1 MYFDIIY
8 ISDISKI
15 LTYSFRDIGY
25 DIKKYTIKSIYSN
38 SASKIFDAK
47 NSINLIFITS
57 SDDAKF
63 FTNVTHNSNYY
74 IVNATLD
81 EILNFINSY
90 KGHLS
95 DKIKNVVL
103 KNIPNILLP
112 NEYKNNID
120 LLDCDYDVY
129 NINLLNF
136 IFYTDLFMLNKR
148 LSVNS
153 YHNKAISESVVF
165 RINIPYFMINNLEVC
180 GIKILYKH
188 PFIKNNTVQ
197 NENPS
202 ILIDNSAI
210 RDKNNSDTYLFE
222 KTNDIRFLSLN
233 TVFKVIA
240 YSTLDQLSKFLK
252 ISKNDE
258 AIISTKTISFM
269 NEFLKYELFNISNIF
284 SN

>member
-15 LTYSFRDIGY
+15 LTCSFRDIGY
-25 DIKKYTIKSIYSN
+25 DIKKYTIKSIYLN
-38 SASKIFDAK
+38 SAFKIFDAK

-63 FTNVTHNSNYY
+63 FTNVTYNSNYY

-90 KGHLS
+90 KGYLS

-103 KNIPNILLP
+103 RNIPNILLP

-120 LLDCDYDVY
+120 LLDCDYDIY
-129 NINLLNF
+129 NIDLLNF

-197 NENPS
+197 NESPS
-202 ILIDNSAI
+202 TSIDNSAI

-258 AIISTKTISFM
+258 VIISTKTISFM

-284 SN
+284 SI

>member
-15 LTYSFRDIGY
+15 LTCSFRDIGY
-25 DIKKYTIKSIYSN
+25 DIKKYTIKSIYLN

-63 FTNVTHNSNYY
+63 FTNVTHNNKYY

-258 AIISTKTISFM
+258 AIVSTKTISFM

>member
-15 LTYSFRDIGY
+15 LTCSFRDIGY

-90 KGHLS
+90 KGYLS

-148 LSVNS
+148 LVINS

-197 NENPS
+197 NESPS
-202 ILIDNSAI
+202 TSIDNSAI

-284 SN
+284 F

>member
-15 LTYSFRDIGY
+15 LTCSFRDIGY
-25 DIKKYTIKSIYSN
+25 DIKKYTIKSIYLN

-90 KGHLS
+90 KGYLS

-202 ILIDNSAI
+202 ISIDNSAI

>member
-15 LTYSFRDIGY
+15 LTCSFRDMGY
-25 DIKKYTIKSIYSN
+25 DVKKYTIKSIYLN

-57 SDDAKF
+57 SDNAKF
-63 FTNVTHNSNYY
+63 FTNVTYNNNYY

-90 KGHLS
+90 RGYLS

-202 ILIDNSAI
+202 ISIDNSAI

-258 AIISTKTISFM
+258 AIVSTKTISFM

>member
-15 LTYSFRDIGY
+15 LTCSFRDIGY
-25 DIKKYTIKSIYSN
+25 DIKKYTIKSIYLN

-90 KGHLS
+90 KGYLS

-120 LLDCDYDVY
+120 LLDCDYDIY

-202 ILIDNSAI
+202 ISIDNSAI

-284 SN
+284 F

>member
-15 LTYSFRDIGY
+15 LTCSFRDIGY
-25 DIKKYTIKSIYSN
+25 DIKKYTIKSIYLN

-90 KGHLS
+90 KGYLS

-103 KNIPNILLP
+103 KNVPNILLP

-148 LSVNS
+148 LSINS

-202 ILIDNSAI
+202 ISIDNSAI

-258 AIISTKTISFM
+258 AIVSTKTISFM

>member
-15 LTYSFRDIGY
+15 LTCLFRDIGY
-25 DIKKYTIKSIYSN
+25 DIKKYTIKSIYLN
-38 SASKIFDAK
+38 SASKIFDVK

-63 FTNVTHNSNYY
+63 FTNVTYNSNYY

-90 KGHLS
+90 KGYLS

-103 KNIPNILLP
+103 RNIPNILLP

-197 NENPS
+197 NESPS
-202 ILIDNSAI
+202 TSIDNSAI

>member
-15 LTYSFRDIGY
+15 LTCSFRDIGY
-25 DIKKYTIKSIYSN
+25 DIKKYTIKSIYLN

-63 FTNVTHNSNYY
+63 FTNVTHNSKYY

-103 KNIPNILLP
+103 RNIPNILLP

-197 NENPS
+197 NESPS
-202 ILIDNSAI
+202 TSIDNSAI

-258 AIISTKTISFM
+258 VIISTKTISFM

-284 SN
+284 SI

>member
-15 LTYSFRDIGY
+15 LTCSFRDIGY
-25 DIKKYTIKSIYSN
+25 DIKKYTIKSIYLN

-90 KGHLS
+90 KGYLS

-103 KNIPNILLP
+103 KNVPNILLP

-148 LSVNS
+148 LSINS

-202 ILIDNSAI
+202 ISIDNSAI

>member
-15 LTYSFRDIGY
+15 LTCSFRDIGY
-25 DIKKYTIKSIYSN
+25 DIKKYTIKSIYLN

-63 FTNVTHNSNYY
+63 FTNVTHNSKYY

-90 KGHLS
+90 RGYLS

-148 LSVNS
+148 LCVNS

-197 NENPS
+197 NESPS
-202 ILIDNSAI
+202 TSIDNSAI

>member
-15 LTYSFRDIGY
+15 LTCSFRDIGY
-25 DIKKYTIKSIYSN
+25 DIKKYTIKSIYLN

-63 FTNVTHNSNYY
+63 FTNVTYNSNYY

-90 KGHLS
+90 KGYLS

-120 LLDCDYDVY
+120 LLDCDYDIY

-210 RDKNNSDTYLFE
+210 RDKNNSDTYLFK

-284 SN
+284 F

>member
-15 LTYSFRDIGY
+15 LTCSFRDIGY
-25 DIKKYTIKSIYSN
+25 DIKKYTIKSLYLN
-38 SASKIFDAK
+38 SASKIFDTK

-63 FTNVTHNSNYY
+63 FTNVTHNSNHY

-90 KGHLS
+90 KGYLS

-103 KNIPNILLP
+103 RNIPNILLP

-120 LLDCDYDVY
+120 LLDCDYDIY

-148 LSVNS
+148 LAVNS

-188 PFIKNNTVQ
+188 PFIKNNIVQ
-197 NENPS
+197 NESPS
-202 ILIDNSAI
+202 ISIDNSAI

-233 TVFKVIA
+233 TIFKVIA

-284 SN
+284 F

>member
-15 LTYSFRDIGY
+15 LTCSFRDIGY
-25 DIKKYTIKSIYSN
+25 DIKKYTIKSIYLN

-63 FTNVTHNSNYY
+63 FTNVTYNSNYY

-90 KGHLS
+90 KGYLS

-120 LLDCDYDVY
+120 LLDCDYDIY

-180 GIKILYKH
+180 GIKILYKY

-202 ILIDNSAI
+202 ISIDNSAI

-233 TVFKVIA
+233 TVFKVIV

-269 NEFLKYELFNISNIF
+269 SEFLKYELFNISNIF
-284 SN
+284 F